1 MLWFMD
7 IEEDHRNIAERS
19 ELVQKR
25 EPVGFQVRGCW
36 RRGFDVLFG
45 NNFDL
50 HFSFLLK
57 QI

>member
-1 MLWFMD
+1 MD
-7 IEEDHRNIAERS
+7 IEEDHRNISERS